1 LRDADKSIMATKPGG
16 AASREPH
23 TWRVRRVGLR
33 SRLASKGWGIRSAYA
48 EKTIAGRSIT
58 VTTVGEYAD
67 WVLCRFERRQS

>member
-1 LRDADKSIMATKPGG
+1 MEVKRG
-16 AASREPH
+16 AGLSREPH

-48 EKTIAGRSIT
+48 EKTIAGRNIT
-58 VTTVGEYAD
+58 VTTVGEQAD